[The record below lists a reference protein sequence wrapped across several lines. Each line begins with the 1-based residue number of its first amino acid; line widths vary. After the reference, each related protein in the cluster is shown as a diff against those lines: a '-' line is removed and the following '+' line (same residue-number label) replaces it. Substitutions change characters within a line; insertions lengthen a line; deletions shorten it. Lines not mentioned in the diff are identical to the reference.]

1 VMRLGTPRF
10 AQAIVADSPLRQA
23 DPRTK
28 LALCLV
34 ASMAV
39 MLPVER
45 LIAFVAFFVLLV
57 LWARL
62 LPQAAQQIW
71 RVKWLLIFLFLV
83 DWWVVSLELA
93 IVVSLRLALM
103 AAVFVLFVGTTT
115 PRELC
120 LALERMRV
128 PYRYAFGLSLA
139 FQSVGL
145 LETEWFAIQEAQR
158 ARGAVSLEL
167 TSWKRNVR
175 QVHDLVALVVPA
187 IVLTTR
193 RAWEITEAAYARGFD
208 APHRVAYR
216 QLEMRLLDWL
226 LLSGTAIIS
235 LALMA
240 WK

>member
-1 VMRLGTPRF
+1 MRLGTPRF
-10 AQAIVADSPLRQA
+10 AQAIVSHSPLRQA

-28 LALCLV
+28 LALCLF
-34 ASMAV
+34 ASTAV
-39 MLPVER
+39 MLPVRR
-45 LIAFVAFFVLLV
+45 LIAFVAFFVLLL

-62 LPQAAQQIW
+62 LPQAAQQVW
-71 RVKWLLIFLFLV
+71 RIKWLLVFLFLV

-93 IVVSLRLALM
+93 IVVSLRLALL
-103 AAVFVLFVGTTT
+103 AGVFVLFVGTTT
-115 PRELC
+115 PREMC

-145 LETEWFAIQEAQR
+145 LETEWHAIQEAQR
-158 ARGAVSLEL
+158 ARGALSLER
-167 TSWKRNVR
+167 TSWRQIVR
-175 QVHDLVALVVPA
+175 QVRDLVALLVPA

-208 APHRVAYR
+208 APHRSAYH
-216 QLEMRLLDWL
+216 RLQMGRLDWL
-226 LLSGTAIIS
+226 LLSGTALVG
-235 LALMA
+235 LAVLA